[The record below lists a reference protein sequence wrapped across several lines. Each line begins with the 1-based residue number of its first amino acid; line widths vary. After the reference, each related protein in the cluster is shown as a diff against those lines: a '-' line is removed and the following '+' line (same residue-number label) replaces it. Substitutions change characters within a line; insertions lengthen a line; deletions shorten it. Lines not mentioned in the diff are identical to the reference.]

1 MASRPLGIAAAW
13 AVFVALGKV
22 TRNLP
27 RWVPIRGFKALAG
40 AARSEALSS
49 HAEERAR
56 EARVLCGRGR
66 EPHCKSA

>member
-1 MASRPLGIAAAW
+1 MASAMAGRPLGIAAAW

-22 TRNLP
+22 NLP

-49 HAEERAR
+49 
-56 EARVLCGRGR
+56 
-66 EPHCKSA
+66 S